1 MGLLQSVE
9 LSLKEQIATLKEANA
24 QLEFEKSETAAKF
37 HAFVEDHES
46 YVQQVESKMQTL
58 TVSLFRY
65 SK

>member
-46 YVQQVESKMQTL
+46 YVQQMDSKLQ
-58 TVSLFRY
+58 SLQVIR
-65 SK
+65 SEP

>member
-1 MGLLQSVE
+1 VGLLQSVE

-46 YVQQVESKMQTL
+46 YVQQMDSKLQ
-58 TVSLFRY
+58 SLQVIR
-65 SK
+65 SEP

>member
-46 YVQQVESKMQTL
+46 YVQQMNSKLQ
-58 TVSLFRY
+58 SLQVIR
-65 SK
+65 SEP